1 MKVYV
6 DELPKSCA
14 ECEWFTSNHI
24 GDHRNFCLLARMPFY
39 NTKEERE
46 KGRGQHKNGLSDF
59 ECPLKPLAEIEKER
73 DANYENYSICWK
85 DNEYLKKQLAEKEEE
100 LKEFKSIGA
109 TPKQLQRAY
118 QERFKYNERCCEL
131 KKQHIQNKINFAV
144 EQLEKVKELGVK
156 DFNLGKGNLALARLI
171 DKINNQIKELKEG
184 KIYE

>member
-6 DELPKSCA
+6 DKLPKSCA

-24 GDHRNFCLLARMPFY
+24 GNHRNFCLLARMPFY

-85 DNEYLKKQLAEKEEE
+85 DNEYLKKQLAEKE
-100 LKEFKSIGA
+100 KEIA
-109 TPKQLQRAY
+109 
-118 QERFKYNERCCEL
+118 
-131 KKQHIQNKINFAV
+131 
-144 EQLEKVKELGVK
+144 GVK
-156 DFNLGKGNLALARLI
+156 NSCD
-171 DKINNQIKELKEG
+171 
-184 KIYE
+184 YYM